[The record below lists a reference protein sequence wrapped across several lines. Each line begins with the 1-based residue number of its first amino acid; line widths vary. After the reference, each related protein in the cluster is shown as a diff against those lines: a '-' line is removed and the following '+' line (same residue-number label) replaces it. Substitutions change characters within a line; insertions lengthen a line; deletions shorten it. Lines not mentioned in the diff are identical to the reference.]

1 MNKSESNKIA
11 IELNPRFLVISLVV
25 LAILVGVLGG
35 QVLFNRTGDSRHVV
49 TGQRISLPEAGIAL
63 ISGVLCPCG
72 RCEDMLNV
80 CSCETAVDIKR
91 TINRLLSENKS
102 EVEIKETLKSKY
114 GLSLFEYAK
123 D

>member
-1 MNKSESNKIA
+1 
-11 IELNPRFLVISLVV
+11 
-25 LAILVGVLGG
+25 
-35 QVLFNRTGDSRHVV
+35 
-49 TGQRISLPEAGIAL
+49 
-63 ISGVLCPCG
+63 
-72 RCEDMLNV
+72 MLNV